1 MRAPPTKKRARDSGI
16 QERFATARRHHTAF
30 RTAWNG
36 RWQYETSCPFCHI
49 RVAAASSFQ
58 ACQWR
63 SGFVLTHTRGTAIAA
78 NATQSASG
86 GSAER
91 AARTGRLFVST
102 RLAETLSDR
111 ELVARIWKFFVR
123 RLLFPIGVLAPF
135 AYFFPRIALFYAV
148 FGAYDVSRN
157 RGLNISTLRRYFI
170 GNGFLTWVLS
180 PLNAL
185 LDLLS
190 LPYINKGV
198 YQLEDLPPAYQDE
211 VKRLIQITKEA
222 NLAAQLEERAKEF
235 PRTMIFFRWY
245 GVDVDTF
252 LNIPALRQPWKYIQT
267 IGVSV
272 FNKKVSTS
280 KHFGFMR
287 ASLRILYSLN
297 DINHHSAYIV
307 VGDKTSYWRENK
319 LFIFDDTLLHESVND
334 TDQTRYCLFVD
345 MIRPSPFPGVMR
357 AVISGIQMM
366 TRSFKFV
373 YYQNWKV
380 IDR

>member
-1 MRAPPTKKRARDSGI
+1 M
-16 QERFATARRHHTAF
+16 
-30 RTAWNG
+30 
-36 RWQYETSCPFCHI
+36 
-49 RVAAASSFQ
+49 
-58 ACQWR
+58 
-63 SGFVLTHTRGTAIAA
+63 
-78 NATQSASG
+78 
-86 GSAER
+86 
-91 AARTGRLFVST
+91 ST
-102 RLAETLSDR
+102 RLAETLTGR
-111 ELVARIWKFFVR
+111 ELVARRWKFFAR
-123 RLLFPIGVLAPF
+123 RVLFPVGVLAPL
-135 AYFFPRIALFYAV
+135 AYLFPRIALVYAI
-148 FGAYDVSRN
+148 FGAYDISRN
-157 RGLNISTLRRYFI
+157 RGLNFSTLRRYFI
-170 GNGFLTWVLS
+170 GNGYPTWALS
-180 PLNAL
+180 PFNTL

-198 YQLEDLPPAYQDE
+198 YRLEDLPSAYQDE
-211 VKRLIQITKEA
+211 VKRLIQIAKEE
-222 NLAAQLEERAKEF
+222 NLVAQLEERAKEF

-252 LNIPALRQPWKYIQT
+252 LNIPAFHQPWKYIQT

-297 DINHHSAYIV
+297 DINHNSAYIV
-307 VGDKTSYWRENK
+307 VGDKISYWRENK
-319 LFIFDDTLLHESVND
+319 LFIFDDTLLHESVNE

-357 AVISGIQMM
+357 AVISGIRLM
-366 TRSFKFV
+366 TQSFKFV